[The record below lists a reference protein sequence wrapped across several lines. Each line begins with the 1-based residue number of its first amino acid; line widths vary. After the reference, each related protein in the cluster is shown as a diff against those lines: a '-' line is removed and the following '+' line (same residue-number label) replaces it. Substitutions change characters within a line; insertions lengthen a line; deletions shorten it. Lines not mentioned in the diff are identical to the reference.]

1 MLSMAFKEWSVI
13 CRALELGLQTLIL
26 RKGGIDEGRDGFQV
40 AHDRF
45 WLYPT
50 RFHAS
55 REQLSPLAV
64 PLLDELSEPPSG
76 QVVLTLV
83 AEVTQVH
90 ALTTVDQALAFTG
103 LHGWSDET
111 IQARFQYRQPGLFL
125 LVTRISALPVPV
137 VIEDAPAYT
146 GCKSW
151 VPLVGS
157 FDAAAARPVLDE
169 ARFAEEVREIQ
180 RRVVP

>member
-1 MLSMAFKEWSVI
+1 MLSIAFKEWSVI

-55 REQLSPLAV
+55 REQLSPLAL
-64 PLLDELSEPPSG
+64 PLLDELSEAPSG
-76 QVVLTLV
+76 QVVLSLV

-90 ALTTVDQALAFTG
+90 ALTSVDQALALSG

-111 IQARFQYRQPGLFL
+111 IQTRFHYRQPGLFL
-125 LVTRISALPVPV
+125 LVTRISVLPVSV

-151 VPLVGS
+151 VPLAGS
-157 FDAAAARPVLDE
+157 FAPTAARPVLDE
-169 ARFAEEVREIQ
+169 ARFEAEVREIE
-180 RRVVP
+180 RRLA